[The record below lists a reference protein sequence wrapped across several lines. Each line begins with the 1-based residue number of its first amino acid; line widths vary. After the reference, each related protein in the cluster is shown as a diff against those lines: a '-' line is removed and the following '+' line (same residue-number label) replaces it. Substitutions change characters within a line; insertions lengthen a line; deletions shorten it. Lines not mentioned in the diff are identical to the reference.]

1 MMKVIEAKL
10 DTPLEYIFNLNVL
23 NNDELVGHLTVYK
36 HPHDKKGGQ
45 LHIEIVPK
53 WRCRWLTRTLRDD
66 IMQLLKETAKKYGLS
81 IIYSTAL
88 TAVSPRLLVF
98 AGFTEYYKRQPN
110 TYYYLMI

>member
-1 MMKVIEAKL
+1 MKVIEAKL
-10 DTPLEYIFNLNVL
+10 DTPLEYIFNLNIL

-36 HPHDKKGGQ
+36 HPKDENGGQ
-45 LHIEIVPK
+45 LHIEIVSK